1 MDSVFT
7 KIINKEYSCHLV
19 AEDQFNIAFMD
30 IRPIKKGHVLVVPKK
45 QVNYLFD
52 LNNEEYQSL
61 WSFVRIVAKALKKS
75 INCNRIGVSVIG
87 FEVPHAHVHL
97 VPINSIEDMNFSKSF
112 YSNEIELSKL
122 SRDISKKIIY

>member
-30 IRPIKKGHVLVVPKK
+30 IKPIKKGHVLVVPKK

-52 LNNEEYQSL
+52 LNKEEYQSL
-61 WSFVRIVAKALKKS
+61 WAFVRIVAKGLKKS
-75 INCNRIGVSVIG
+75 INCNRIGVSVVG

-97 VPINSIEDMNFSKSF
+97 IPINKIEDMYFNNIVKLTNEEFISVADKIKS
-112 YSNEIELSKL
+112 YL
-122 SRDISKKIIY
+122 

>member
-1 MDSVFT
+1 MKS

-30 IRPIKKGHVLVVPKK
+30 IKPIKKGHVLVVPKK

-52 LNNEEYQSL
+52 LNKEEYQSL
-61 WSFVRIVAKALKKS
+61 WAFVRIVAKGLKKS
-75 INCNRIGVSVIG
+75 VNCNRIGVSVIG

-112 YSNEIELSKL
+112 NSNETELSKL
-122 SRDISKKIIY
+122 SRDISKRINY

>member
-52 LNNEEYQSL
+52 LNKEEYQSL
-61 WSFVRIVAKALKKS
+61 WAFVRIVAKGLKKS
-75 INCNRIGVSVIG
+75 VNCNRIGVSVIG

-97 VPINSIEDMNFSKSF
+97 VPINNIEDMNFSKNF
-112 YSNEIELSKL
+112 NSNETELSKL

>member
-30 IRPIKKGHVLVVPKK
+30 IKPIKKGHVLVVPKK

-52 LNNEEYQSL
+52 LNKDEYQSL
-61 WSFVRIVAKALKKS
+61 WAFVRIVAKGLKKS
-75 INCNRIGVSVIG
+75 VNCNRIGVSVMG

-112 YSNEIELSKL
+112 NSNETELSKL
-122 SRDISKKIIY
+122 SRDISKRINY

>member
-30 IRPIKKGHVLVVPKK
+30 IKPIKKGHVLVVPKK

-52 LNNEEYQSL
+52 LNKEEYQSL
-61 WSFVRIVAKALKKS
+61 WAFVRIVAKGLKKS
-75 INCNRIGVSVIG
+75 VNCNRIGVSVIG

-97 VPINSIEDMNFSKSF
+97 VPINNIEDMSFSKSF
-112 YSNEIELSKL
+112 NSNETELSKL

>member
-19 AEDQFNIAFMD
+19 DEDQFNIAFMD

-52 LNNEEYQSL
+52 LNKEEYQSL
-61 WSFVRIVAKALKKS
+61 WAFVRIVAKGLKKS
-75 INCNRIGVSVIG
+75 VNCNRIGVSVIG

-97 VPINSIEDMNFSKSF
+97 VPINSIEDMSFSKSF
-112 YSNEIELSKL
+112 NSNETELSKL

>member
-30 IRPIKKGHVLVVPKK
+30 IKPIKKGHVLVVPKK

-52 LNNEEYQSL
+52 LNKEEYQSL
-61 WSFVRIVAKALKKS
+61 WAFVRIVAKGLKKS
-75 INCNRIGVSVIG
+75 VNCNRIGVSVIG

-112 YSNEIELSKL
+112 NSNETELSKL
-122 SRDISKKIIY
+122 SRDISKRIIY

>member
-52 LNNEEYQSL
+52 LNKEEYQSL
-61 WSFVRIVAKALKKS
+61 WAFVRIVAKGLKKS
-75 INCNRIGVSVIG
+75 VNCNRIGVSVIG

-112 YSNEIELSKL
+112 NSNETELSIL

>member
-52 LNNEEYQSL
+52 LNKEEYQSL
-61 WSFVRIVAKALKKS
+61 WAFVRIVAKGLKKS
-75 INCNRIGVSVIG
+75 VNCNRIGVSVIG

-97 VPINSIEDMNFSKSF
+97 VPINSIEDMSFSKSF
-112 YSNEIELSKL
+112 NSNETELSKL

>member
-30 IRPIKKGHVLVVPKK
+30 IKPIKKGHVLVVPKK

-52 LNNEEYQSL
+52 LNKEEYQSL
-61 WSFVRIVAKALKKS
+61 WAFVRIVAKGLKKS
-75 INCNRIGVSVIG
+75 VNCNRIGVSVMG

-112 YSNEIELSKL
+112 NSNETELSKL
-122 SRDISKKIIY
+122 SRDISKRINY